1 MPVADRPTA
10 DRSRPT
16 VAATPPPPIE
26 NRIAIR
32 TGRDIVRELRIRRN
46 GRIPRGNH
54 WPSLSNTWIGL
65 TDPLRFLLSHYER
78 YGPVFTVRS
87 LHEPVVWA
95 LSPTA
100 NQQILVGQ
108 FDAFSWRRGRFRDL
122 EPLLGDGMLNIDG
135 DYHREMRK
143 LLLPAFHR
151 EQVEASTTVM
161 LEEARN
167 AADELQPGRIDVYG
181 WVRDVALRIALR
193 GLLGMRGDSDRAHRM
208 AVAFSRALD
217 LYGLPLPVQMLR
229 GPGSPYAH
237 AQGGRKALDELIYGE
252 LRERRA
258 AGDPGA
264 GALGMLLAATDA
276 GGEPLPDKAVRDQA
290 VTLLFAGHDTTT
302 ATLTF
307 LLYELGR
314 SLDARDAVEAEL
326 DAVLG
331 RGAPTVAHLGGT
343 GLPVLERTIS
353 ETVRRYPP
361 AWVGPRRTV
370 RDVTLDGV
378 TSRPGSPSTTAR
390 GRRTTCPSFGRTRW
404 RSVRTGSCPTRSQ
417 PGRRAPTSRSAA
429 ARGCAWGCGSGST
442 SCARSPRCCSAASAS
457 PRRRATRCGSSP
469 RRPSAP
475 RAASGSTCADADGA
489 ATAPRSCRRARSRG
503 PRRARSPHEPAPSAR
518 CRGRPP

>member
-1 MPVADRPTA
+1 MPVADRRTA
-10 DRSRPT
+10 DRPGPT
-16 VAATPPPPIE
+16 VAAPPPGPIE

-32 TGRDIVRELRIRRN
+32 TGRDIVRELRIRRH

-95 LSPTA
+95 ISPTA
-100 NQQILVGQ
+100 NQQILVSE

-122 EPLLGDGMLNIDG
+122 APLLGDGMLNIDG

-161 LEEARN
+161 LEEAQG
-167 AADELQPGRIDVYG
+167 AADELEPGRIDVYG

-208 AVAFSRALD
+208 AVAFGRALD

-237 AQGGRKALDELIYGE
+237 AQGGRKALDELIFGE
-252 LRERRA
+252 LRERRE

-276 GGEPLPDKAVRDQA
+276 DGEELPEQAVRDQA

-331 RGAPTVAHLGGT
+331 SEEPTVAHLGGS

-353 ETVRRYPP
+353 ETIRRYPP

-370 RDVTLDGV
+370 RPVTLDGV
-378 TSRPGSPSTTAR
+378 DVPAGIAVHYSSWATHHLPEYWEDPLAFRPDRFLPEA
-390 GRRTTCPSFGRTRW
+390 
-404 RSVRTGSCPTRSQ
+404 V
-417 PGRRAPTSRSAA
+417 A
-429 ARGCAWGCGSGST
+429 ARPKGAYIPFGGGSRMCLGMRFGQYELRALAAT
-442 SCARSPRCCSAASAS
+442 LLRRFRFAPAASDTLRITTTPTLGPAGGLRFDV
-457 PRRRATRCGSSP
+457 RRR
-469 RRPSAP
+469 
-475 RAASGSTCADADGA
+475 
-489 ATAPRSCRRARSRG
+489 
-503 PRRARSPHEPAPSAR
+503 
-518 CRGRPP
+518 